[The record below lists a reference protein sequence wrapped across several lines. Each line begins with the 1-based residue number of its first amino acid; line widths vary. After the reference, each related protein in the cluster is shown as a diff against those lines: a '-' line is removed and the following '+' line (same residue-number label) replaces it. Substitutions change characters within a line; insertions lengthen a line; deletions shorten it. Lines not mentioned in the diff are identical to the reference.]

1 MNSELNKIQSELH
14 KLSEK
19 YPNITNIWNIY
30 IDQKVN
36 SLKQTIDECTRV
48 ISILKT
54 SQYED
59 FSEKLIATLY
69 LINNNTT

>member
-1 MNSELNKIQSELH
+1 MNLEVSNLQNELH

-30 IDQKVN
+30 IEQKVN
-36 SLKQTIDECTRV
+36 SLKQTIDECTHV
-48 ISILKT
+48 IDVLKT